1 MSTTETQ
8 NPDDGDSVGRNVGFA
23 FLGQMVTSL
32 ATGLLTLYLVR
43 ALGPKDFG
51 VLAIAIGLGTLVLL
65 PGDFGVSNSTA
76 RFVAEERGRWDV
88 IGAYVRH
95 ALKIKLVA
103 SGLLS
108 VLLFVLA
115 KPIARGYGSPG
126 LVSPV
131 PGIAVGVFFQSFMSL
146 FMSLFTALERLSL
159 NLRMI
164 STEALVE
171 AASAATLVL
180 LGGGAAGA
188 TFGRAIGYI
197 VAAVL
202 GLLLAVRVIGA
213 RNVRE
218 GQSPG
223 AGRRIFGYAG
233 ALVVIDGAYALM
245 VPIGTLILGALLN
258 ERAVGLFAAPARF
271 INFLH
276 YPGLSIASAI
286 SPWLA
291 RTREREPDVPA
302 LMNGLRWMIL
312 IQTVLVAPTVVWA
325 RPIADI
331 LLGSGYERSADI
343 LALLAPFTFLQGFA
357 PLVSL
362 SVNYL
367 GEARRRVPIAVIT
380 LLLSV
385 GLDVWLIQHIG
396 LLGAA
401 ISTDISYGFYTLA
414 HFWLC
419 KRLLDMPLR
428 PVLRDLARCFVAAV
442 AMGLVMAAFGSSNL
456 GWLEIVVGGA
466 ASVVVYIGALLAL
479 KAVTVDELR
488 AFRGAVAGKFSRG
501 RRRAAAAQA
510 G

>member
-1 MSTTETQ
+1 MSSTETH
-8 NPDDGDSVGRNVGFA
+8 NPDDGDSIGRNVGFA
-23 FLGQMVTSL
+23 FAAQMITSL

-43 ALGPKDFG
+43 ALGPKNFG

-65 PGDFGVSNSTA
+65 PGDFGVSNSAA

-115 KPIARGYGSPG
+115 DAIASGYGAPG
-126 LVSPV
+126 LAWPV
-131 PGIAVGVFFQSFMSL
+131 RGMAVAVFFQSFMSL
-146 FMSLFTALERLSL
+146 FMSLFVALERISL

-164 STEALVE
+164 STESIIE
-171 AASAATLVL
+171 AVSAATLVL

-188 TFGRAIGYI
+188 AFGRAIGYL

-213 RNVRE
+213 RNVRH

-223 AGRRIFGYAG
+223 AGRKIFGYAG

-245 VPIGTLILGALLN
+245 VPIGTLILAALLN

-286 SPWLA
+286 SPRLA
-291 RTREREPDVPA
+291 RTREREPDTQA
-302 LMNGLRWMIL
+302 LINGLRWIIL
-312 IQTVLVAPTVVWA
+312 IQTVLVAPTVIWA

-331 LLGSGYERSADI
+331 LLGAGYGRSADV
-343 LALLAPFTFLQGFA
+343 LAVLAPFTFFQGFA
-357 PLVSL
+357 PLLSL

-380 LLLSV
+380 LILSV
-385 GLDVWLIQHIG
+385 GLDLLLISQFDLI
-396 LLGAA
+396 GAA
-401 ISTDISYGFYTLA
+401 VSTDISYGFYTLA

-428 PVLRDLARCFVAAV
+428 PVARDLARCLVAAL
-442 AMGLVMAAFGSSNL
+442 AMGLVMAAFGTSNL
-456 GWLEIVVGGA
+456 SWWEIVVGGFA
-466 ASVVVYIGALLAL
+466 GVAVYIGALLAL
-479 KAVTVDELR
+479 KAVTPDELR
-488 AFRGAVAGKFSRG
+488 AFRGAVAGKFGRG
-501 RRRAAAAQA
+501 RRRRAAAQA

>member
-1 MSTTETQ
+1 MSSPET
-8 NPDDGDSVGRNVGFA
+8 NTPDDGDSVGRNVGFA
-23 FLGQMVTSL
+23 FAGQMVTSL

-65 PGDFGVSNSTA
+65 PGDFGVSNSAA

-95 ALKIKLVA
+95 ALQIKLVA

-108 VLLFVLA
+108 ALLFALA
-115 KPIARGYGSPG
+115 EPIASGYGSPT
-126 LVSPV
+126 LVWPLRA
-131 PGIAVGVFFQSFMSL
+131 IAIAVFFQSFMSL
-146 FMSLFTALERLSL
+146 FMSLFVALERIAL

-164 STEALVE
+164 STEAITE
-171 AASAATLVL
+171 AAAAATLVL

-188 TFGRAIGYI
+188 AFGRAIGYM
-197 VAAVL
+197 VAASL
-202 GLLLAVRVIGA
+202 GLLLAVRAIGA
-213 RNVRE
+213 RNVRHGE
-218 GQSPG
+218 SPG

-245 VPIGTLILGALLN
+245 VPFGTLILGALLN

-276 YPGLSIASAI
+276 YPGLSIASGI
-286 SPWLA
+286 SPRLA
-291 RTREREPDVPA
+291 RTRERDPDVPA
-302 LMNGLRWMIL
+302 LMTGLRWIIL

-325 RPIADI
+325 RPITEV
-331 LLGSGYERSADI
+331 LLGDGYGQSATV
-343 LALLAPFTFLQGFA
+343 LAVLAPFTFFQGFA

-380 LLLSV
+380 LFLSV
-385 GLDVWLIQHIG
+385 GLDLLLISQFD
-396 LLGAA
+396 LVGAA
-401 ISTDISYGFYTLA
+401 VSTDISYGFYTLA

-428 PVLRDLARCFVAAV
+428 PVARDLARCVLAAV
-442 AMGLVMAAFGSSNL
+442 AMGLVMAAFGTKTL
-456 GWLEIVVGGA
+456 AWWEIVLGGFA
-466 ASVVVYIGALLAL
+466 GVTVYIVALLAL
-479 KAVTVDELR
+479 RAVTVDELR
-488 AFRGAVAGKFSRG
+488 MFRAAVAGKFGRG
-501 RRRAAAAQA
+501 RRKRAAAA
-510 G
+510 

>member
-1 MSTTETQ
+1 MSSTETT

-23 FLGQMVTSL
+23 FAGQMVTSV

-51 VLAIAIGLGTLVLL
+51 VLAIALSLGTLVLL
-65 PGDFGVSNSTA
+65 PGDFGVSNSAA

-108 VLLFVLA
+108 VLLFLLA
-115 KPIARGYGSPG
+115 EPIASGYGSPG
-126 LVSPV
+126 LVWPLRATA
-131 PGIAVGVFFQSFMSL
+131 IAVFFQSFMSL

-164 STEALVE
+164 TTEALVE
-171 AASAATLVL
+171 AATAATLVL

-188 TFGRAIGYI
+188 AFGRAIGYT

-202 GLLLAVRVIGA
+202 GLFLAVRVIGGHH
-213 RNVRE
+213 VRH

-276 YPGLSIASAI
+276 YPGLSIATAI
-286 SPWLA
+286 SPRLA

-302 LMNGLRWMIL
+302 LLNGLRWIIL

-331 LLGSGYERSADI
+331 LLGPGYERSADI
-343 LALLAPFTFLQGFA
+343 LAVLAPFTFLQGFA

-380 LLLSV
+380 LVLSA
-385 GLDVWLIQHIG
+385 GLDYVLIKQIG
-396 LLGAA
+396 LLGGA
-401 ISTDISYGFYTLA
+401 ISTDIAYGFYTLA

-419 KRLLDMPLR
+419 KKLLDMPLR
-428 PVLRDLARCFVAAV
+428 PIARDLLRCLVAAV
-442 AMGLVMAAFGSSNL
+442 AMGLVMAAFGTRTL
-456 GWLEIVVGGA
+456 AWWEIVLGGFA
-466 ASVVVYIGALLAL
+466 GVTVYVGALLAL
-479 KAVTVDELR
+479 RAVSVDELR
-488 AFRGAVAGKFSRG
+488 RFRRAVAGKF
-501 RRRAAAAQA
+501 RRRRPAAQV

>member
-1 MSTTETQ
+1 MSTTETT

-23 FLGQMVTSL
+23 FAGQMVTSL

-108 VLLFVLA
+108 VLLFLCA
-115 KPIARGYGSPG
+115 DLIASGYGSPG
-126 LVSPV
+126 LAWPLR
-131 PGIAVGVFFQSFMSL
+131 GIAVAVFFQSFMSL
-146 FMSLFTALERLSL
+146 FMSLFTALERLAL

-164 STEALVE
+164 STEAITE
-171 AASAATLVL
+171 AFAAATLVL

-188 TFGRAIGYI
+188 SFGRAIGYM
-197 VAAVL
+197 VAASL

-213 RNVRE
+213 HNVRE

-245 VPIGTLILGALLN
+245 VPFGTLILGALLN

-276 YPGLSIASAI
+276 YPGLSIASGI
-286 SPWLA
+286 SPRLA
-291 RTREREPDVPA
+291 RTRERDPDVPA
-302 LMNGLRWMIL
+302 LMTGLRWIIL

-325 RPIADI
+325 RPITEV
-331 LLGSGYERSADI
+331 LLGDGYGQSATV
-343 LALLAPFTFLQGFA
+343 LAILAPFTFFQGFA

-380 LLLSV
+380 LFLSV
-385 GLDVWLIQHIG
+385 GLDLLLISQFD
-396 LLGAA
+396 LTGAA
-401 ISTDISYGFYTLA
+401 VSTDISYGFYTLA

-428 PVLRDLARCFVAAV
+428 PVARDLGRCLVAAV
-442 AMGLVMAAFGSSNL
+442 GMGLVMAAFGTRHLS
-456 GWLEIVVGGA
+456 WIEIVVGGFA
-466 ASVVVYIGALLAL
+466 GVAVYIGALLAL
-479 KAVTVDELR
+479 RAVTVDELR
-488 AFRGAVAGKFSRG
+488 MFRAAVAGKFGRG
-501 RRRAAAAQA
+501 RRKRAAAA
-510 G
+510 

>member
-1 MSTTETQ
+1 MSTTETH
-8 NPDDGDSVGRNVGFA
+8 NPDDGDSIGRNVGFA
-23 FLGQMVTSL
+23 CAAQLISAL
-32 ATGLLTLYLVR
+32 ATGLLRLYLVR

-88 IGAYVRH
+88 IGAFVRH
-95 ALKIKLVA
+95 ALQIKLVA

-108 VLLFVLA
+108 ALLFALA
-115 KPIARGYGSPG
+115 EPIASGYGSPG
-126 LVSPV
+126 LVWPLRA
-131 PGIAVGVFFQSFMSL
+131 IAIAVFFQSFMSL
-146 FMSLFTALERLSL
+146 FMSLFVALERIAL
-159 NLRMI
+159 NLQMI
-164 STEALVE
+164 STEAITE
-171 AASAATLVL
+171 AAAAATLVL

-188 TFGRAIGYI
+188 AWGRAIGYT
-197 VAAVL
+197 VAALL
-202 GLLLAVRVIGA
+202 GLLLAVRAIGA
-213 RNVRE
+213 HNVRH

-286 SPWLA
+286 SPRLA
-291 RTREREPDVPA
+291 RPGGREPDVPA

-312 IQTVLVAPTVVWA
+312 LQTVLVAPTVVWA

-331 LLGSGYERSADI
+331 LLGPGYGRSADI
-343 LALLAPFTFLQGFA
+343 LALLAPFTFFQGFG

-367 GEARRRVPIAVIT
+367 GEARRRGPIALMT
-380 LLLSV
+380 LVLSV
-385 GLDVWLIQHIG
+385 GLDYLLISQVG

-401 ISTDISYGFYTLA
+401 ISTDISYGFYTLR
-414 HFWLC
+414 HF
-419 KRLLDMPLR
+419 LLRTRVGDMAP
-428 PVLRDLARCFVAAV
+428 P
-442 AMGLVMAAFGSSNL
+442 
-456 GWLEIVVGGA
+456 
-466 ASVVVYIGALLAL
+466 
-479 KAVTVDELR
+479 
-488 AFRGAVAGKFSRG
+488 
-501 RRRAAAAQA
+501 
-510 G
+510 

>member
-1 MSTTETQ
+1 MSSPETS
-8 NPDDGDSVGRNVGFA
+8 NPDGGDSVGRNVGFA
-23 FLGQMVTSL
+23 FAGQMVTSL

-65 PGDFGVSNSTA
+65 PGDLGVSNSAA

-95 ALKIKLVA
+95 ALKIKLAA

-115 KPIARGYGSPG
+115 EPIASGYGAPG
-126 LVSPV
+126 LAWPV
-131 PGIAVGVFFQSFMSL
+131 RGIAIAVFFQSFMSL

-188 TFGRAIGYI
+188 AFGRAIGYL
-197 VAAVL
+197 VAASL
-202 GLLLAVRVIGA
+202 GLLLAVRAIGA
-213 RNVRE
+213 RNVRHGE
-218 GQSPG
+218 SPG

-233 ALVVIDGAYALM
+233 ALVVIDAAYALM

-286 SPWLA
+286 SPRLA

-302 LMNGLRWMIL
+302 LMNGLRWIIL

-325 RPIADI
+325 RPMADI
-331 LLGSGYERSADI
+331 LLGKGYGQSATV
-343 LALLAPFTFLQGFA
+343 LAVLAPFTFFQGFA

-380 LLLSV
+380 LVLSV
-385 GLDVWLIQHIG
+385 GFDLLLIPPFG
-396 LLGAA
+396 LTGAA
-401 ISTDISYGFYTLA
+401 LTTDIAYGFYTLG

-419 KRLLDMPLR
+419 KRLLHMPLR
-428 PVLRDLARCFVAAV
+428 PVARDLGRCVVAAV
-442 AMGLVMAAFGSSNL
+442 AMGLVMAAFGTRHLS
-456 GWLEIVVGGA
+456 WLEIVLGGA
-466 ASVVVYIGALLAL
+466 AGVTVYVVALLAM

-488 AFRGAVAGKFSRG
+488 AFRGAVAGKFSR
-501 RRRAAAAQA
+501 RRRSAAAPAA
-510 G
+510 

>member
-1 MSTTETQ
+1 MSSTETHK
-8 NPDDGDSVGRNVGFA
+8 PDDGDSVGRNVGFA
-23 FLGQMVTSL
+23 FAGQMVTSL

-51 VLAIAIGLGTLVLL
+51 VLAIAIGLGTLALL
-65 PGDFGVSNSTA
+65 PGDFGVSNSAA

-108 VLLFVLA
+108 VLLFLLA
-115 KPIARGYGSPG
+115 DAIASGYGSPG
-126 LVSPV
+126 LVWPV
-131 PGIAVGVFFQSFMSL
+131 RGIAIAVFFQSFMSL

-171 AASAATLVL
+171 AGSAATLVL

-188 TFGRAIGYI
+188 AFGRAIGYL
-197 VAAVL
+197 VAATL
-202 GLLLAVRVIGA
+202 GLFLAVRAIGA
-213 RNVRE
+213 RNVRHGE
-218 GQSPG
+218 SAG

-245 VPIGTLILGALLN
+245 VPIGTLILGPLLN
-258 ERAVGLFAAPARF
+258 ERAIVLFAAPARF

-286 SPWLA
+286 SPRLA
-291 RTREREPDVPA
+291 RTRERDPDVPA

-367 GEARRRVPIAVIT
+367 GEARRRVPIAIVT
-380 LLLSV
+380 VLLSV

-396 LLGAA
+396 LLGSA
-401 ISTDISYGFYTLA
+401 ISSDVAYGFYVGG
-414 HFWLC
+414 HIWIC
-419 KRLLDMPLR
+419 KKLLDLPLR
-428 PVLRDLARCFVAAV
+428 PVARDLAR
-442 AMGLVMAAFGSSNL
+442 S
-456 GWLEIVVGGA
+456 
-466 ASVVVYIGALLAL
+466 LLA
-479 KAVTVDELR
+479 
-488 AFRGAVAGKFSRG
+488 
-501 RRRAAAAQA
+501 
-510 G
+510 

>member
-1 MSTTETQ
+1 MSPTDTDTH
-8 NPDDGDSVGRNVGFA
+8 NADDGDSVGRNVGFA
-23 FLGQMVTSL
+23 FAGQMVTSL

-51 VLAIAIGLGTLVLL
+51 ILAIAVSLGTLVLL
-65 PGDFGVSNSTA
+65 PGDFGVSNSAA
-76 RFVAEERGRWDV
+76 RFVPEERGHWDV

-95 ALKIKLVA
+95 ALRIKLAA

-108 VLLFVLA
+108 VLLFALA
-115 KPIARGYGSPG
+115 DLIASGYGSPG
-126 LVSPV
+126 LAWPV
-131 PGIAVGVFFQSFMSL
+131 RGIAVAVFFQSFMSL

-180 LGGGAAGA
+180 LGSGAAGA
-188 TFGRAIGYI
+188 AFGRAIGYT

-202 GLLLAVRVIGA
+202 GLVLAVRAIGA

-245 VPIGTLILGALLN
+245 VPFGTLILGALLN

-286 SPWLA
+286 SPRLA
-291 RTREREPDVPA
+291 RTREREPAGPA

-343 LALLAPFTFLQGFA
+343 LALLAPFTFLQGFG

-367 GEARRRVPIAVIT
+367 GEARRRVPIALMT
-380 LLLSV
+380 LVLSV
-385 GLDVWLIQHIG
+385 WLDYLLISSIG
-396 LLGAA
+396 LLGGA
-401 ISTDISYGFYTLA
+401 ISTDI
-414 HFWLC
+414 
-419 KRLLDMPLR
+419 
-428 PVLRDLARCFVAAV
+428 
-442 AMGLVMAAFGSSNL
+442 
-456 GWLEIVVGGA
+456 
-466 ASVVVYIGALLAL
+466 
-479 KAVTVDELR
+479 
-488 AFRGAVAGKFSRG
+488 
-501 RRRAAAAQA
+501 
-510 G
+510 

>member
-1 MSTTETQ
+1 MSTTDTETH
-8 NPDDGDSVGRNVGFA
+8 NADDGDSVGRNVGFA
-23 FLGQMVTSL
+23 FAGQMVTSL

-65 PGDFGVSNSTA
+65 PGDFGVSNSAA

-108 VLLFVLA
+108 VMLFLLA
-115 KPIARGYGSPG
+115 EPIARAYGSPG
-126 LVSPV
+126 LVWPLRA
-131 PGIAVGVFFQSFMSL
+131 IAIAVFFQSFMSL

-164 STEALVE
+164 TTEALVE
-171 AASAATLVL
+171 AGTAATLVL

-188 TFGRAIGYI
+188 AFGRAIGYTI
-197 VAAVL
+197 AALL
-202 GLLLAVRVIGA
+202 GVFLAVRVVGA
-213 RNVRE
+213 RNVRH

-245 VPIGTLILGALLN
+245 VPIGTLMLGALLN

-276 YPGLSIASAI
+276 YPGLSIATAI
-286 SPWLA
+286 SPRMA

-302 LMNGLRWMIL
+302 MLNGLRWIIL

-331 LLGSGYERSADI
+331 LLGPGYERSADI
-343 LALLAPFTFLQGFA
+343 LAVLAPFTFLQGFA

-380 LLLSV
+380 LVLSA
-385 GLDVWLIQHIG
+385 GLDYVLITQIG
-396 LLGAA
+396 LLGGA
-401 ISTDISYGFYTLA
+401 ISTDIAYGFYTLA

-419 KRLLDMPLR
+419 KKLLDMPLR
-428 PVLRDLARCFVAAV
+428 PIARDLLRCLVAAV
-442 AMGLVMAAFGSSNL
+442 AMGLVMAAFGTRTL
-456 GWLEIVVGGA
+456 AWWEIVLGGFA
-466 ASVVVYIGALLAL
+466 GVSVYVGALLAL
-479 KAVTVDELR
+479 RAVSVDELR
-488 AFRGAVAGKFSRG
+488 AFRAAVAGKF
-501 RRRAAAAQA
+501 RRRRPAAA
-510 G
+510 

>member
-1 MSTTETQ
+1 MSTTETH

-23 FLGQMVTSL
+23 FAGQMVTSL

-51 VLAIAIGLGTLVLL
+51 VLAIAIGLGTLALL
-65 PGDFGVSNSTA
+65 PGDFGVSNSAA
-76 RFVAEERGRWDV
+76 RFVAEERGHWDV

-108 VLLFVLA
+108 VLLFALA
-115 KPIARGYGSPG
+115 DVIAAGYGSSG
-126 LVSPV
+126 LAWPIR
-131 PGIAVGVFFQSFMSL
+131 GIAVAVFFQSFMS
-146 FMSLFTALERLSL
+146 FYMSLFTALERLSL

-171 AASAATLVL
+171 AAAAASLVL

-188 TFGRAIGYI
+188 AFGRAIGYT
-197 VAAVL
+197 VAATL
-202 GLLLAVRVIGA
+202 GLVLAVRVIGA
-213 RNVRE
+213 SNVRE

-286 SPWLA
+286 SPRLA

-302 LMNGLRWMIL
+302 LMNGLRWIIL

-331 LLGSGYERSADI
+331 LLGEGYGESATV
-343 LALLAPFTFLQGFA
+343 LAILAPFTFFQGFA

-380 LLLSV
+380 LFLSV
-385 GLDVWLIQHIG
+385 GLDLLLISQFD
-396 LLGAA
+396 LTGAA
-401 ISTDISYGFYTLA
+401 VSTDISYGFYTLA

-428 PVLRDLARCFVAAV
+428 PVARDLVRCVVAAV
-442 AMGLVMAAFGSSNL
+442 AMGLVMAAFGTRHLS
-456 GWLEIVVGGA
+456 WIEIVVGGFA
-466 ASVVVYIGALLAL
+466 GVAVYIGALLAL
-479 KAVTVDELR
+479 RAVTLDELR
-488 AFRGAVAGKFSRG
+488 AFRRAVTGKFGRR
-501 RRRAAAAQA
+501 RRRAAA
-510 G
+510 

>member
-1 MSTTETQ
+1 MSSTETQ

-23 FLGQMVTSL
+23 FAGQMVTSL

-76 RFVAEERGRWDV
+76 RFVAEERGNWPV
-88 IGAYVRH
+88 IGALVRH
-95 ALKIKLVA
+95 ALRIKLIA
-103 SGLLS
+103 SALLS
-108 VLLFVLA
+108 ALLFALA
-115 KPIARGYGSPG
+115 EPIAAGYGQHG
-126 LVSPV
+126 LVWPLR
-131 PGIAVGVFFQSFMSL
+131 GIAIAVFFQSFMSL
-146 FMSLFTALERLSL
+146 FMSLFVALERISL

-164 STEALVE
+164 STEAIVE
-171 AASAATLVL
+171 ACAAATLVL

-188 TFGRAIGYI
+188 AFGRAIGYTI
-197 VAAVL
+197 AAVL

-213 RNVRE
+213 YNVRHGHSE
-218 GQSPG
+218 G

-258 ERAVGLFAAPARF
+258 AAAVGLYAAPARF

-286 SPWLA
+286 SPRLA
-291 RTREREPDVPA
+291 RTKEREPDTPA
-302 LMNGLRWMIL
+302 LMNGLRWIIL

-331 LLGSGYERSADI
+331 LLGPGYERSADV

-367 GEARRRVPIAVIT
+367 GEARRRVPIAIVT

-385 GLDVWLIQHIG
+385 GLDLLLISKVG
-396 LLGAA
+396 LLGGA
-401 ISTDISYGFYTLA
+401 ISTDIAYGFYTIA

-419 KRLLDMPLR
+419 KRLLDMPVR
-428 PVLRDLARCFVAAV
+428 PILRDLARCLVAAV
-442 AMGLVMAAFGSSNL
+442 AMGAAMAAFGTRDLS
-456 GWLEIVVGGA
+456 WWEIVLGGA
-466 ASVVVYIGALLAL
+466 AGVAVYIGALLAL
-479 KAVTVDELR
+479 RAVSMDELR
-488 AFRGAVAGKFSRG
+488 AFRRAVVGKFSR
-501 RRRAAAAQA
+501 RRPAAQVR
-510 G
+510 

>member
-1 MSTTETQ
+1 MSETETT
-8 NPDDGDSVGRNVGFA
+8 NPDDGDSIGRNVGFA
-23 FLGQMVTSL
+23 FAGQMVTSL
-32 ATGLLTLYLVR
+32 ATGLLTIYLVR

-51 VLAIAIGLGTLVLL
+51 VFAIALSLGTLVLL
-65 PGDFGVSNSTA
+65 PGDFGVSNSAA

-115 KPIARGYGSPG
+115 DAIAAGYGSPS
-126 LVSPV
+126 LDWPLR
-131 PGIAVGVFFQSFMSL
+131 GIAVAVFFQSFMSL
-146 FMSLFTALERLSL
+146 FLSLFVALERISL

-164 STEALVE
+164 STEAITE
-171 AASAATLVL
+171 AVAAATLVL

-188 TFGRAIGYI
+188 SFGRASGYT

-202 GLLLAVRVIGA
+202 GVLLAVRVIGA
-213 RNVRE
+213 HNVRRGE
-218 GQSPG
+218 SPG

-258 ERAVGLFAAPARF
+258 EKAVGLFAAPARF

-286 SPWLA
+286 SPRLA
-291 RTREREPDVPA
+291 RTREREPDTPA
-302 LMNGLRWMIL
+302 LMNGLRWIIL

-325 RPIADI
+325 GPIADI
-331 LLGSGYERSADI
+331 LLGEGYGQSATV
-343 LALLAPFTFLQGFA
+343 LAVLAPFTFFQGFA

-380 LLLSV
+380 LFLSV
-385 GLDVWLIQHIG
+385 GLDLLLISQFD
-396 LLGAA
+396 LVGAA

-428 PVLRDLARCFVAAV
+428 PVARDLVRCVVAAV
-442 AMGLVMAAFGSSNL
+442 AMGLVMAAFGTRDLS
-456 GWLEIVVGGA
+456 WWEIVLGGFA
-466 ASVVVYIGALLAL
+466 GVVVYIGALLAL
-479 KAVTVDELR
+479 RAVTLDELR
-488 AFRGAVAGKFSRG
+488 TFRGAVAAKFGRG
-501 RRRAAAAQA
+501 RKPAAA
-510 G
+510 

>member
-1 MSTTETQ
+1 MSSTEPN
-8 NPDDGDSVGRNVGFA
+8 NPDDGDSIGRNVGFA
-23 FLGQMVTSL
+23 FAAQMVTSL

-65 PGDFGVSNSTA
+65 PGDFGVSNSAA
-76 RFVAEERGRWDV
+76 RFVAEERGNWPV
-88 IGAYVRH
+88 IGALVRH

-115 KPIARGYGSPG
+115 DAIASGYGSPG
-126 LVSPV
+126 LAWPLR
-131 PGIAVGVFFQSFMSL
+131 GIAVAVFFQSFMSL
-146 FMSLFTALERLSL
+146 FMSLFTALERIAL

-164 STEALVE
+164 STEAIIE
-171 AASAATLVL
+171 ASTAATLVL

-188 TFGRAIGYI
+188 AFGRAIGYT

-213 RNVRE
+213 HNVRRGE
-218 GQSPG
+218 SPG
-223 AGRRIFGYAG
+223 AGKRIFGYAG

-245 VPIGTLILGALLN
+245 VPIGTLVLGALLN

-286 SPWLA
+286 SPRLA
-291 RTREREPDVPA
+291 RTREREPDTPA
-302 LMNGLRWMIL
+302 LMNGLRWIML

-325 RPIADI
+325 GPITDV
-331 LLGSGYERSADI
+331 LLGNGYERSADI
-343 LALLAPFTFLQGFA
+343 LALLAPFTFFQGFA

-380 LLLSV
+380 LILSV
-385 GLDVWLIQHIG
+385 GLDILLISQIG
-396 LLGAA
+396 LLGGA

-419 KRLLDMPLR
+419 KRLLAMPLR
-428 PVLRDLARCFVAAV
+428 PIARDLVRCLVAAV
-442 AMGLVMAAFGSSNL
+442 AMGAVMAAFGTSNL
-456 GWLEIVVGGA
+456 SWWEIVLGGI
-466 ASVVVYIGALLAL
+466 SGVVVYIAALLAL
-479 KAVTVDELR
+479 KAVTPDELR
-488 AFRGAVAGKFSRG
+488 AFRGAVAGKFRRG
-501 RRRAAAAQA
+501 RRRGAPV

>member
-1 MSTTETQ
+1 MSTTETT

-23 FLGQMVTSL
+23 FAGQMVTSL

-108 VLLFVLA
+108 VLLFLCA
-115 KPIARGYGSPG
+115 DLIASGYGSPG
-126 LVSPV
+126 LAWPIR
-131 PGIAVGVFFQSFMSL
+131 GIAVAVFFQSFMSF
-146 FMSLFTALERLSL
+146 FMSLFTALERLAL

-164 STEALVE
+164 STEAITE
-171 AASAATLVL
+171 AIAAATLVL

-188 TFGRAIGYI
+188 SFGRAIGYT

-202 GLLLAVRVIGA
+202 GTLLAVRVIGA
-213 RNVRE
+213 HNVRS

-245 VPIGTLILGALLN
+245 VPIGTLILGALIN

-286 SPWLA
+286 SPRLA

-302 LMNGLRWMIL
+302 LMNGLRWIIL

-331 LLGSGYERSADI
+331 LLGPGYGRSADI

-367 GEARRRVPIAVIT
+367 GEARRRVPIALIT
-380 LLLSV
+380 LVLSV
-385 GLDVWLIQHIG
+385 GLDYLLISQIG
-396 LLGAA
+396 LLGGA

-419 KRLLDMPLR
+419 KKLLDMPLR
-428 PVLRDLARCFVAAV
+428 PIARDLVRCLVAAV
-442 AMGLVMAAFGSSNL
+442 AMGLVMAAFGTRS
-456 GWLEIVVGGA
+456 LEWWEIIVGGFA
-466 ASVVVYIGALLAL
+466 GVTMYVGALLAL
-479 KAVTVDELR
+479 RAVSVDELR
-488 AFRGAVAGKFSRG
+488 RFRRAVAGKF
-501 RRRAAAAQA
+501 RRRRPAAQV

>member
-1 MSTTETQ
+1 MSSPET
-8 NPDDGDSVGRNVGFA
+8 NTPDDGDSVGRNVGFA
-23 FLGQMVTSL
+23 FAGQMVTSL

-88 IGAYVRH
+88 IGAFVRH
-95 ALKIKLVA
+95 ALQIKLVA

-108 VLLFVLA
+108 ALLFALSE
-115 KPIARGYGSPG
+115 PIASGYGSPA
-126 LVSPV
+126 LVWPLRA
-131 PGIAVGVFFQSFMSL
+131 IAIAVFFQSFMSL
-146 FMSLFTALERLSL
+146 FMSLFVALERIAL
-159 NLRMI
+159 NLQMI
-164 STEALVE
+164 STEAITE
-171 AASAATLVL
+171 AAAAATLVL

-188 TFGRAIGYI
+188 AFGRAIGYI
-197 VAAVL
+197 VAATL
-202 GLLLAVRVIGA
+202 GLFLAVRVIGA

-233 ALVVIDGAYALM
+233 ALVLIDGAYALM

-286 SPWLA
+286 SPRLA

-302 LMNGLRWMIL
+302 LMNGLRWIIL

-331 LLGSGYERSADI
+331 LLGDGYARSADI

-380 LLLSV
+380 LVLSV
-385 GLDVWLIQHIG
+385 GLDYLFISQVG

-428 PVLRDLARCFVAAV
+428 PVVRALARCFVAAV
-442 AMGLVMAAFGSSNL
+442 AMGLVMAAFGTSNL

-488 AFRGAVAGKFSRG
+488 AVRGAVAGKFGR
-501 RRRAAAAQA
+501 RRRAAAQA
-510 G
+510 T

>member
-1 MSTTETQ
+1 MSSTETQ

-23 FLGQMVTSL
+23 FAGQMVTSL

-65 PGDFGVSNSTA
+65 PGDFGVSNSAA
-76 RFVAEERGRWDV
+76 RFVAEERGNWPV
-88 IGAYVRH
+88 IGALVRH
-95 ALKIKLVA
+95 ALRIKLIA
-103 SGLLS
+103 SALLS
-108 VLLFVLA
+108 ALLFALA
-115 KPIARGYGSPG
+115 EPIAAGYGQHG
-126 LVSPV
+126 LVWPLR
-131 PGIAVGVFFQSFMSL
+131 GIAIAVFFQSFMSL
-146 FMSLFTALERLSL
+146 FMSLFVALERISL

-164 STEALVE
+164 STEAIVE
-171 AASAATLVL
+171 ACAAATLVL

-188 TFGRAIGYI
+188 AFGRAIGYT

-213 RNVRE
+213 YNVRHGHSE
-218 GQSPG
+218 G

-258 ERAVGLFAAPARF
+258 AAAVGLYAAPARF

-286 SPWLA
+286 SPRLA
-291 RTREREPDVPA
+291 RTKEREPDTPA
-302 LMNGLRWMIL
+302 LMNGLRWIIL

-331 LLGSGYERSADI
+331 LLGPGYERSADV

-367 GEARRRVPIAVIT
+367 GEARRRVPIAIIT

-385 GLDVWLIQHIG
+385 GLDLLLISKVG
-396 LLGAA
+396 LLGGA
-401 ISTDISYGFYTLA
+401 ISTDIAYGFYTIA

-419 KRLLDMPLR
+419 KRLLDMPVR
-428 PVLRDLARCFVAAV
+428 PILRDLGRCLVAAV
-442 AMGLVMAAFGSSNL
+442 AMGAAMAAFGTRDL
-456 GWLEIVVGGA
+456 AWWEIVLGGA
-466 ASVVVYIGALLAL
+466 AGVAVYVGALLAL
-479 KAVTVDELR
+479 RAVSMDELR
-488 AFRGAVAGKFSRG
+488 AFRRAVAGKFSR
-501 RRRAAAAQA
+501 RRPAAQV